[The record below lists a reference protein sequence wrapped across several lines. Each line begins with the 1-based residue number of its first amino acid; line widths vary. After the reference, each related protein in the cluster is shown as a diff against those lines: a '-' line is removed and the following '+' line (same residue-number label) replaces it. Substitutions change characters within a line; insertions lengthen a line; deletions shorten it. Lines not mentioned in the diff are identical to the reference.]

1 MTTQTVEDLQRSLD
15 RDLSWR
21 KKEISGLRVSAMR
34 SDGARHYLFRAGLV
48 LLCAHWEGFLR
59 KSVSLYVEYVFAQ
72 GLRIRELSPVIVAL
86 AFFAD
91 VKKAAE
97 AGYPGS
103 EDHHLALARRILL
116 GIDAVCSAAG
126 WEIKTEANPG
136 TELLDRVLASIGVD
150 RQLGMDGATWAATR
164 LFIDEQILRDRH
176 RVAHGEGLR
185 LSRDEFL
192 ERAERLSLLLDHLHS
207 TLMSAAANGGYKAAA
222 TA

>member
-1 MTTQTVEDLQRSLD
+1 MTRTVEDLQQSLD

-34 SDGARHYLFRAGLV
+34 SDDARHYLFRAGLV

-59 KSVSLYVEYVFAQ
+59 KGVALYTDHVFSQ
-72 GLRIRELSPVIVAL
+72 GLRIRELNPVIVAI

-97 AGYPGS
+97 AGFPGS
-103 EDHHLALARRILL
+103 ESHHLALARRILL
-116 GIDAVCSAAG
+116 GVDEICVAGG
-126 WEIKTEANPG
+126 WEVKTEANPG
-136 TELLDRVLASIGVD
+136 TELLDRVLASIDVD

-164 LFIDEQILRDRH
+164 RFIDEQILRDRH
-176 RVAHGEGLR
+176 LVAHGEGLR
-185 LSRDEFL
+185 LTRDEFL

-207 TLMSAAANGGYKAAA
+207 TLMSAAVRGSYRAA
-222 TA
+222 T